1 MRRADELVEQKNHEG
16 LKDLIKL
23 VLRPIQSKHLLDAY
37 IKDDHQSIGK
47 LSVRRCFGFNSA
59 LKVEIN
65 NKLYCDRTFDEWLWS
80 EECFLKGEEHYP
92 TLSLGSDITFP
103 APWEPSRIINNLG
116 KIGTGSATR

>member
-1 MRRADELVEQKNHEG
+1 MSNSTLKKTTPNDFKNLIRRADELVEQKNHEG

-65 NKLYCDRTFDEWLWS
+65 NKLYCDRT
-80 EECFLKGEEHYP
+80 
-92 TLSLGSDITFP
+92 LSHSVIRL
-103 APWEPSRIINNLG
+103 RYNLPCTV
-116 KIGTGSATR
+116 GT